1 MPENNSSI
9 VWGVDAAAYSTS
21 GGMVRAL
28 DGLLDKSGL
37 KDIFKPNDYVGIK
50 INVGE
55 LGNVRYLRP
64 VLVRS
69 IVEKVTELG
78 GIPVIMDTVG
88 MVGNTLRGP
97 NDWFYTTS
105 VNGYPGALLG
115 KDVIP
120 ADGYTGAEGE
130 LLPID
135 GDELGG
141 VEVARGVVEV
151 AAMVVV
157 SHVTGHP
164 FFGLNGALFNKGVG
178 CSAQKGK
185 WRIFNPLKPVVD
197 TAKCNNCADCIALC
211 PTQAIT
217 ANNGAAKVD
226 HNRCKGCNH
235 YCLDFCSQ
243 RALTVEGESYP
254 RFQKRVVEAATAV
267 NVATMGKLFYLNF
280 LLDVGKYPDYYTVSD
295 QSITPDL
302 GILASKDPVA
312 IDQASLDLINKAPG
326 LVYQKSR
333 GYRMLAPD
341 SPKFEEIHGVDTS
354 YPLQYAEDFGLGLR
368 KYNLEMIGG

>member
-1 MPENNSSI
+1 MPEHNGST
-9 VWGVDAAAYSTS
+9 VWGVDSGAYAAS
-21 GGMVRAL
+21 GGMLKAL
-28 DGLLDKSGL
+28 SDLLDNSNL
-37 KDIFKPNDYVGIK
+37 KDLVKPMENIAIK
-50 INVGE
+50 IDVGE
-55 LGNVRYLRP
+55 LGNIRYLRP
-64 VLVRS
+64 VLVRA

-88 MVGNTLRGP
+88 MVGNTLKGP
-97 NDWFYTTS
+97 TDWFYTTA

-120 ADGYTGAEGE
+120 ADGYTGEESE

-141 VEVARGVVEV
+141 VEVARGVVE
-151 AAMVVV
+151 ANTLIVV

-164 FFGLNGALFNKGVG
+164 FFGMNGALFNKGVG

-197 TAKCNNCADCIALC
+197 REKCGNCTVCVSLCPVQAVTAK
-211 PTQAIT
+211 
-217 ANNGAAKVD
+217 NGTAKVD
-226 HNRCKGCNH
+226 EKRCLGCNH
-235 YCLDFCSQ
+235 YCLEYCPQ
-243 RALTVEGESYP
+243 EALRVNGDSST

-267 NVATMGKLFYLNF
+267 NVAAMGNVFYLNF
-280 LLDVGKYPDYYTVSD
+280 LLDVGKYPDCYTIGD

-326 LVYQKSR
+326 VVYRKSQ
-333 GYRMLAPD
+333 GYDILPPD
-341 SPKFEEIHGVDTS
+341 SPKFDQIHGVDSS
-354 YPLQYAEDFGLGLR
+354 YPLHYAEDYGLGSR
-368 KYNLEMIGG
+368 KYNLKMIGG